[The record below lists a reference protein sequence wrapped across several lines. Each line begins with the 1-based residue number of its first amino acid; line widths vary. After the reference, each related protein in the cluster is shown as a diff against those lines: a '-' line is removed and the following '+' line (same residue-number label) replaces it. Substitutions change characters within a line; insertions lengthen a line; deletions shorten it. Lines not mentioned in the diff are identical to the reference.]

1 MEQINVNDIARFMN
15 LAGRE
20 KDLNGEQK
28 QTLVMNALKIVT
40 PPDTFQQYE
49 EVIIFL
55 IRALCS
61 ITKQDINLGIN
72 KGKFCFTKLCKY

>member
-15 LAGRE
+15 LAERE

-55 IRALCS
+55 IRTLCS
-61 ITKQDINLGIN
+61 ITKNDVKLVVN
-72 KGKFCFTKLCKY
+72 KTKFCFTNCIS

>member
-15 LAGRE
+15 LAERE

-28 QTLVMNALKIVT
+28 QTLVLNALKIVT
-40 PPDTFQQYE
+40 APDTFQQYE

-61 ITKQDINLGIN
+61 ITKNDVKLVVN
-72 KGKFCFTKLCKY
+72 KTKFCFTNCIS

>member
-15 LAGRE
+15 LAERE

-28 QTLVMNALKIVT
+28 QTLVLNALKIVT
-40 PPDTFQQYE
+40 PPDAFQQYE

-61 ITKQDINLGIN
+61 ITKQDVKLAVN
-72 KGKFCFTKLCKY
+72 KTKTCFTNCIS

>member
-15 LAGRE
+15 LAERE

-28 QTLVMNALKIVT
+28 QTLVMNALKNVL
-40 PPDTFQQYE
+40 PPDAFQQYE

-61 ITKQDINLGIN
+61 ITKQDIKLAVN
-72 KGKFCFTKLCKY
+72 KTKTCFTNCIS